1 MEELARRAK
10 ERVWLKNQSSGELD
24 DAKLVDGLAGDRL
37 VYKKR
42 GSPEGGVAKAR
53 GDAGTSESESKSKS
67 KSKSEIKDSIY
78 SLLLVSCFVWSIALY
93 SSDVLQLYSI
103 ASLA

>member
-67 KSKSEIKDSIY
+67 KSEIKDSIY

>member
-67 KSKSEIKDSIY
+67 MSEIEGY
-78 SLLLVSCFVWSIALY
+78 FSLYWWCLV
-93 SSDVLQLYSI
+93 
-103 ASLA
+103 